1 MIAKPFVFNKAL
13 EDQLLALVTREPR
26 LGLAQEA
33 VQRLQKRGLLR
44 GKEEGWKYTTLTELA
59 RTKLT
64 QTEKAEL
71 IVDAPTEVRVRR
83 GAAYSEDSFLIK
95 QLRSRLP
102 KADGLELV
110 SLAAQRGV
118 VEITIPDQTVVSRP
132 ILIQLPLGAAQSLSA
147 PLVVVLVG
155 KGSRVTLIETTRT
168 LDGAVSLPMVY
179 GLAQANSQASHYQFL
194 GSTESVLRTKTNW
207 SVSDHA
213 VLNVTSVAHS
223 GKLVRCDMTV
233 ELMGRSAR
241 ADVRGLM
248 VVGAKQNLDCQVDIH
263 HKNSETTSS
272 QEYRAIVSPG
282 GKGVFNGVTIV
293 PAGLKKIKAFQK
305 TKNIL
310 LDVSA
315 SMNAKPEL
323 RIESD
328 DVECTHGATIS
339 QLSAQSLMYLRAR
352 GLDQSQAQRLL
363 LQAFRREV
371 LDSIQDVPTRVRAQE
386 FTEVA

>member
-13 EDQLLALVTREPR
+13 EDQLLTLVTREPR
-26 LGLAQEA
+26 VGLARQA
-33 VQRLQKRGLLR
+33 AQRLEKRGLLR

-64 QTEKAEL
+64 HIEKADL
-71 IVDAPTEVRVRR
+71 IIDAPSEVGVRR
-83 GAAYSEDSFLIK
+83 GVTCSEDSFLSR

-110 SLAAQRGV
+110 SMAAGREV
-118 VEITIPDQTVVSRP
+118 IEITIPDQTLVSRP
-132 ILIQLPLGAAQSLSA
+132 VLIQSPIGKAQNLSA

-155 KGSRVTLIETTRT
+155 KGSRVTVIETTRT
-168 LDGAVSLPMVY
+168 SDGAVSLPVMY
-179 GLAQANSQASHYQFL
+179 GLAQATAQVSHYQFL
-194 GSTESVLRTKTNW
+194 GSTESILRTKTNW

-213 VLNVTSVAHS
+213 TLNVTSVAHS
-223 GKLVRCDMTV
+223 GKLVRSDITV

-248 VVGAKQNLDCQVDIH
+248 VVAAKQNLDCQVNIRH
-263 HKNSETTSS
+263 QNSNTLSS

-293 PAGLKKIKAFQK
+293 PPGLTKIKAFQK

-339 QLSAQSLMYLRAR
+339 QLSAESLMYLRAR

-371 LDSIQDVPTRVRAQE
+371 LDSIQDVPTRVRAEE